1 MGGNFTGHKNS
12 LSVSF
17 GWLLTETRNSY
28 LNVSK
33 IDFLNQQLTSR
44 NSIQN

>member
-1 MGGNFTGHKNS
+1 MGGNFIGHRNS

-28 LNVSK
+28 LN
-33 IDFLNQQLTSR
+33 DQ
-44 NSIQN
+44 